1 MNHWR
6 RHVILYKII
15 RVLLYPF
22 TGLIFGLKSEE
33 APHIEGPCLI
43 ISNHTMDM
51 DPVLL
56 SRSFPRHLYFLASEH
71 IFSWGW
77 KSRVIEWI
85 AGPISK
91 MKGSTDISAVKE
103 VLRRVKNGHDICIFA
118 EGNRSF
124 TGVTKP
130 IVPATGKLVK
140 ACRTTLVTY
149 RFEGGYFTS
158 PRWASKNR
166 RGRMKGYVVGVYP
179 FNEIE
184 SLSDLEINELIQRD
198 IHEDAYLRQQ
208 EEHIAFRGKN
218 LAEWLELS
226 LYICPGCQAIGS
238 LKSEANNFFCENCK
252 LSATIDEYGWING
265 SDIPFH
271 TVTEWDDWQNEK
283 MREIALSAGDEA
295 VFSDEEQTVFE
306 VNQNSHERKEL
317 INETL
322 LMYNNRLAVGNKVFL
337 FQDILDLNVHGKQ
350 SLVFTSKGIHYEI
363 TSKLPRSAR
372 KYVTFYQYITGAGEI
387 RRI

>member
-1 MNHWR
+1 MKHWR

-15 RVLLYPF
+15 RGILYPF
-22 TGLIFGLKSEE
+22 TGLIYGLRSEK
-33 APHIEGPCLI
+33 APFIKEPCLI
-43 ISNHTMDM
+43 LSNHTMDI

-56 SRSFPRHLYFLASEH
+56 SRSFPKHLYFLASEH

-77 KSRVIEWI
+77 KSQVIEWV

-91 MKGSTDISAVKE
+91 MKSAADASAVKE
-103 VLRRVKNGHDICIFA
+103 VLRRVKNGHSICIFA

-158 PRWASKNR
+158 PRWASKGR
-166 RGRMKGYVVGVYP
+166 RGRMKAYVVGVYP
-179 FNEIE
+179 YTEIE
-184 SLSDLEINELIQRD
+184 ELSDIEINELIQRD
-198 IHEDAYLRQQ
+198 LHEDAYLRQQ
-208 EEHIAFRGKN
+208 KDPIPFKGKN

-226 LYICPGCQAIGS
+226 LYLCPVCETIGT
-238 LKSEANNFFCENCK
+238 LKSEGNNFFCRNCQMR
-252 LSATIDEYGWING
+252 STMDEYGWLH
-265 SDIPFH
+265 SSSLPFH
-271 TVTEWDDWQNEK
+271 TVTEWDNWQREK
-283 MREIALSAGDEA
+283 MREISFKTGEGKA
-295 VFSDEEQTVFE
+295 FSDIEQTLYSVDSYSHGRNE
-306 VNQNSHERKEL
+306 VAQG
-317 INETL
+317 TL
-322 LMYNNRLAVGNKVFL
+322 AMYKNRLIIGDKEFS

-350 SLVFTSKGIHYEI
+350 SLVFSSQGINYEI
-363 TSKLPRSAR
+363 TSNNLRSAR
-372 KYVTFYQYITGAGEI
+372 KYVTFYQYITGTGDI